1 MKFIT
6 VHEAVETISGTAS
19 RSTSR
24 PPQGRDHQ
32 LVCSLDSGIVV
43 VVSSVLAERACT
55 PRELTAKPQAASD
68 RGIMIVLQAA
78 DTP

>member
-6 VHEAVETISGTAS
+6 VHEAVETISGAAI

-32 LVCSLDSGIVV
+32 LVRSDESIGVIVV
-43 VVSSVLAERACT
+43 
-55 PRELTAKPQAASD
+55 LTLGLVTGCETAS
-68 RGIMIVLQAA
+68 GLVWKS
-78 DTP
+78 